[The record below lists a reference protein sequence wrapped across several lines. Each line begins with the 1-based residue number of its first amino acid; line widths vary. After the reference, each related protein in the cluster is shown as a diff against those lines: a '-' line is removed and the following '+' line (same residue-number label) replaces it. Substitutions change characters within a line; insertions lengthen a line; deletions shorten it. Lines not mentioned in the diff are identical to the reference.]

1 MIDTKREIHSQL
13 MKDKIMYP
21 VTSSLVITA
30 ERVEAA
36 RKLVCDELEN
46 LRQDY
51 YPELS
56 DEDFIRQHIYPNSLH
71 LFRLQARCF
80 YLGLAEIITTNELLN
95 FVSQHISSFDLYY
108 SCFLRFHHPAMTS
121 NGKRRLDNVVS
132 SPLHYDNYGADTRT
146 TWIPLQDIDES
157 TGTLCYTD
165 AADLV
170 KMTGDGIAPNQMHGE
185 ELLQD
190 THDAYIASL
199 RKNLKLIKCKAGQVV
214 MFDKSLL
221 HGSTYPESALRV
233 SVDVRWIA
241 TEPSNLTNRDR
252 VQKQFR
258 IFRKNALIGVYRN
271 EDAKFWRRVRKWEF
285 PFVHLKMGM
294 REIQFLRSAVR
305 ALRNLV
311 K

>member
-1 MIDTKREIHSQL
+1 
-13 MKDKIMYP
+13 MKDKNVYP
-21 VTSSLVITA
+21 IISSLVIP
-30 ERVEAA
+30 VEQVAAA
-36 RKLVCDELEN
+36 RKLVCDELEK

-51 YPELS
+51 HPELS
-56 DEDFIRQHIYPNSLH
+56 EVDFVRQHIYPNSIH

-95 FVSQHISSFDLYY
+95 FVFQHISSFDLYY
-108 SCFLRFHHPAMTS
+108 SC
-121 NGKRRLDNVVS
+121 LDNVVS

-157 TGTLCYTD
+157 TGTLCWTD
-165 AADLV
+165 SADLI
-170 KMTGDGIAPNQMHGE
+170 KMTGDGIAPEQMHGE
-185 ELLQD
+185 GVSDD
-190 THDAYIASL
+190 TNNAYITSL

-214 MFDKSLL
+214 MFDKTLL

-241 TEPSNLTNRDR
+241 TAPSNLTNLER
-252 VQKQFR
+252 VQKQFK

-271 EDAKFWRRVRKWEF
+271 EDAKFLRRVRRWDF
-285 PFVHLKMGM
+285 PFVHLKMGL
-294 REIQFLRSAVR
+294 RNIRFLRSAVR
-305 ALRNLV
+305 ALRKLI